1 MNLPRFSLTH
11 RSIILAFIVVFL
23 VVGTF
28 NFATMPRREDP
39 EITVRDLLANAPL
52 DHSRVYRGVSR
63 RRHVQLRNDAAP
75 RRSRNHGSRCLN
87 HHVLARRPG
96 HSC

>member
-1 MNLPRFSLTH
+1 MNLPHFSLTH

-39 EITVRDLLANAPL
+39 EITIRDA
-52 DHSRVYRGVSR
+52 SFS
-63 RRHVQLRNDAAP
+63 
-75 RRSRNHGSRCLN
+75 RSRGEYLYSS
-87 HHVLARRPG
+87 APASG
-96 HSC
+96 T